1 MANPYVIRLS
11 WRNLAVTLVLAAV
24 LWGTPF
30 AVWPFLA
37 FRKDK
42 RPAYAPPVVRF
53 MGTFQGV
60 DGSVWSPVVFPLP
73 TKYGFSETVDAPG
86 GEHDVS
92 VLMRPREFGGI
103 FLDVEGPMVERAVLG
118 SLDGPDAPRGCRPAG
133 IEESVFRS
141 SVQKGGSGWLADV
154 DPVLEARKYLVDLSG
169 VGGSA
174 VPGQSGVDAYVELDL
189 RGYPLHV
196 LLEGSTGNTALD
208 QALVKA
214 LYSGR
219 GERGGAGESGRIHVY
234 YREAAGVRSG
244 DGKNGVDTGGRNQQ
258 GR

>member
-11 WRNLAVTLVLAAV
+11 WRNLAVTLVLAAL
-24 LWGTPF
+24 LWGMPF
-30 AVWPFLA
+30 AVWPFLPVK
-37 FRKDK
+37 KDR
-42 RPAYAPPVVRF
+42 RPAHSPPAVRF

-73 TKYGFSETVDAPG
+73 TKYGFSETVDTAG

-92 VLMRPREFGGI
+92 VLMRPRVYAGI
-103 FLDVEGPMVERAVLG
+103 FLDVEGPSVERPILG
-118 SLDGPDAPRGCRPAG
+118 ALDGPDAPRGYRPTG
-133 IEESVFRS
+133 IEERVFRIS
-141 SVQKGGSGWLADV
+141 DPSPGSGWQADV
-154 DPVLEARKYLVDLSG
+154 DPVLEARQYMVDFSN
-169 VGGSA
+169 VGSPA
-174 VPGQSGVDAYVELDL
+174 VPGQNAVDAYVELDL

-196 LLEGSTGNTALD
+196 LLEGSTGNTAMD

-219 GERGGAGESGRIHVY
+219 AERGTTGEAGRLHVY
-234 YREAAGVRSG
+234 YRERGSVRAG
-244 DGKNGVDTGGRNQQ
+244 DGKDGVDAGGMNQQ